1 MKKCLNKNLTSRWS
15 LKKPLYLKKTDKR
28 YARHLKQLKTNGFSD
43 AETWGLDSVIAEFI
57 LPRLIRFRELHIDFP
72 GGWEDVTFEKWNSM
86 LDEMIFAFEH
96 MVSDDWQDEFRSG
109 EHDINH
115 VPCKWD
121 EEGKPTLYTFEKGP
135 KDTFKCD
142 WDAIFAV
149 EKRMDNGFR
158 LFGTYYRNLWD

>member
-86 LDEMIFAFEH
+86 LDEMIFAF
-96 MVSDDWQDEFRSG
+96 DWTIHHEDRKYDNLTDEQKTENWKKYTHGMELFAKWFR
-109 EHDINH
+109 D
-115 VPCKWD
+115 
-121 EEGKPTLYTFEKGP
+121 
-135 KDTFKCD
+135 
-142 WDAIFAV
+142 
-149 EKRMDNGFR
+149 
-158 LFGTYYRNLWD
+158 LWW